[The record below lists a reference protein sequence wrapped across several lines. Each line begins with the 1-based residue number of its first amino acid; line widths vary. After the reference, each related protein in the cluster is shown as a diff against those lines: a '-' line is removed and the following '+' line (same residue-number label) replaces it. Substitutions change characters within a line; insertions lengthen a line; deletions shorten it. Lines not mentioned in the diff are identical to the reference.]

1 MENGKCKTE
10 NGIDEKLIPIS
21 EIFYSIQGEGKY
33 AGHPS
38 VFVRVGGCNLKC
50 PGFGERGCDSY
61 YAVNKSYKNEWKLM
75 SVEDIKKEIKKYM
88 KFKPHLVITGGE
100 PILYYKELYPL
111 VDWFDNLITI
121 ETNTTIEIDFE
132 KYPKYKDVV
141 FAMSVK
147 LSNSG
152 EKYNKRV
159 KKEVIK
165 NYAKNAEKSFFK
177 FVIDRDLKEEIDDI
191 TKGIDLPIYCMPLGA
206 SKEELEKNAP
216 FVFEFC
222 LKNGFRYSDRIHI
235 RLFGKKKG
243 V

>member
-1 MENGKCKTE
+1 MKK
-10 NGIDEKLIPIS
+10 IPIS

-33 AGHPS
+33 AGCPS

-50 PGFGERGCDSY
+50 PGFGEKGCDSY
-61 YAVNKSYKNEWKLM
+61 YAVDNAYKNEWKKM
-75 SVEDIKKEIKKYM
+75 SIEEIKKEILKYE
-88 KFKPHLVITGGE
+88 KYNPHLVITGGE
-100 PILYYKELYPL
+100 PMLFYKEIYPL
-111 VDWFDNLITI
+111 IEWFKNLITI
-121 ETNTTIEIDFE
+121 ETNTTIDIDFE
-132 KYPKYKDVV
+132 KYPAYKNVA

-152 EKYNKRV
+152 EEYEKRV
-159 KKEVIK
+159 KKSVIDK
-165 NYAKNAEKSFFK
+165 YASNAKKSFFK
-177 FVIDRDLKEEIDDI
+177 FVIDGDLKKEIEEITENTDI
-191 TKGIDLPIYCMPLGA
+191 SIYCMPLGA

-222 LKNGFRYSDRIHI
+222 LKNGYRYSDRIHI

>member
-1 MENGKCKTE
+1 MEKKYNME
-10 NGIDEKLIPIS
+10 SDIDENLIPIS

-33 AGHPS
+33 CGTPS

-50 PGFGERGCDSY
+50 PGFGDKGCDSY
-61 YAVNKSYKNEWKLM
+61 YAVDRKYENEWLNLGIT
-75 SVEDIKKEIKKYM
+75 EIINEIKKYE
-88 KFKPHLVITGGE
+88 KYNPHLVITGGE
-100 PILYYKELYPL
+100 PMLYYKKLYPL
-111 VDWFDNLITI
+111 VEYFKNQITI
-121 ETNTTIEIDFE
+121 ETNATMDINFE
-132 KYPKYKDVV
+132 KYPKYKDVA

-152 EKYNKRV
+152 EEYKKRI
-159 KKEVIK
+159 KKDIIK
-165 NYAKNAEKSFFK
+165 SYALNAKKSFFK

>member
-1 MENGKCKTE
+1 MENGKCKME
-10 NGIDEKLIPIS
+10 NGIDERLIPIS

-33 AGHPS
+33 CGTPS

-50 PGFGERGCDSY
+50 PGFGEKGCDSY
-61 YAVNKSYKNEWKLM
+61 YAVDRKYEKEWLNLEITK
-75 SVEDIKKEIKKYM
+75 IINEIKKYE
-88 KFKPHLVITGGE
+88 KYNPHLVITGGE
-100 PILYYKELYPL
+100 PMLYYKKLYPL
-111 VDWFDNLITI
+111 VEYFKNQITI
-121 ETNTTIEIDFE
+121 ETNATINIDFE
-132 KYPKYKDVV
+132 KYPKYKDVT

-152 EKYNKRV
+152 EEYKKRV
-159 KKEVIK
+159 KKDIIK
-165 NYAKNAEKSFFK
+165 SYALNAKKSFFK

>member
-1 MENGKCKTE
+1 M
-10 NGIDEKLIPIS
+10 IPVS
-21 EIFYSIQGEGKY
+21 EIFYSIQGEGKF

-38 VFVRVGGCNLKC
+38 VFLRVGGCNMKC
-50 PGFGERGCDSY
+50 PGFGEKGCDSF
-61 YAVNKSYKNEWKLM
+61 YAVDGAYRSEWKGM
-75 SVEDIKKEIKKYM
+75 SVEEIKKEIKKYL

-100 PILYYKELYPL
+100 PMLFYEKLYPL
-111 VDWFDNLITI
+111 IKWFEGLITI
-121 ETNTTIEIDFE
+121 ETNTTINVDFE
-132 KYPKYKDVV
+132 KFPKFKKVV

-152 EKYNKRV
+152 ELYEKRI
-159 KKEVIK
+159 KEEVIK
-165 NYAKNAEKSFFK
+165 KYAANKGSFFK
-177 FVIDRDLKEEIDDI
+177 FVIDRDLNDEIKEI
-191 TKGIDLPIYCMPLGA
+191 TEGIDNEIYCMPLGA

-222 LKNGFRYSDRIHI
+222 LKHGYCYSDRIHI